1 MKLTTKQQLFC
12 IEYIKDFNATQAA
25 IRSGYSEKS
34 ATLIGFENIRKP
46 NIQSYLSKIIK
57 ERMENEKIDAAYVLN
72 RLVQI
77 DQMDVLDILNEDG
90 GIKSVSEWPK
100 VWRTTLSA
108 FDVAEIGANSDNPMM
123 LIKKIKW
130 PDKVKNLELIGK
142 HIDVRAWDKEKE
154 TNTTV
159 TNNIM
164 PVPTADSV
172 EDWEQVAMANQDKLL
187 KRD

>member
-1 MKLTTKQQLFC
+1 MKLTPKQQLFC
-12 IEYIKDFNATQAA
+12 IEYIKDFNATQSA
-25 IRSGYSEKS
+25 IRAGYSAKTAQS
-34 ATLIGFENIRKP
+34 IGFENLTKP
-46 NIQSYLSKIIK
+46 IIQSYLEVSIK
-57 ERMENEKIDAAYVLN
+57 ERMENEKVNAAYVLK

-77 DQMDVLDILNEDG
+77 DQMDVLDILNDDG
-90 GIKSVSEWPK
+90 TIKAVKEWPI

-154 TNTTV
+154 IIDVTV
-159 TNNIM
+159 SNIM
-164 PVPTADSV
+164 PVPVADSV
-172 EDWEQVAMANQDKLL
+172 EDWENAAQANQDKLL
-187 KRD
+187 KR